1 MHSAVTPAVQTVLP
15 PPSLLFLSCVLFLLL
30 GAPGMLRGT
39 RKKCE
44 RGEKRLLS
52 RFFCRRHRSKRRP
65 KQTLPST
72 LPSFITGSM
81 DTEDG
86 DFAICGDGGS
96 AADVAFDTVVGVI
109 EDFMVSFDK
118 EQVWSLVPPLHST
131 SSEHEQ
137 HAHYQAV
144 LKAVEEEMDAY
155 VLQRCSEYSSIGAIG
170 ELLQQRQEDISE
182 EVWEFI
188 SEGCFDYETFIELW
202 RLKKP

>member
-1 MHSAVTPAVQTVLP
+1 
-15 PPSLLFLSCVLFLLL
+15 
-30 GAPGMLRGT
+30 
-39 RKKCE
+39 
-44 RGEKRLLS
+44 
-52 RFFCRRHRSKRRP
+52 
-65 KQTLPST
+65 
-72 LPSFITGSM
+72 M